1 MLERY
6 EAGLG
11 KEGDLL
17 GGSFWK
23 GISFVRGGGAA
34 VIWMSLMHNRGEGWG
49 GSKAGVLENRK
60 AKLRNAFLKI
70 TFKFFHWND
79 FLFKSCFWQQC
90 INWKIWQKLPK
101 NLYGSCYQD

>member
-6 EAGLG
+6 EAALG

-34 VIWMSLMHNRGEGWG
+34 VIWMSLMHNRGGVGWG
-49 GSKAGVLENRK
+49 LQCWVLENSNK
-60 AKLRNAFLKI
+60 AKKPIKIFKQVECQDCAKFVKCKTIFILSFSNSSRFLPN
-70 TFKFFHWND
+70 H
-79 FLFKSCFWQQC
+79 
-90 INWKIWQKLPK
+90 
-101 NLYGSCYQD
+101 